1 MKFCPEDIL
10 FGQTEKETIMEKIIK
25 WCDEKISFLKQNK
38 IQFVNGIPV
47 IPEEMLYTDIPDM
60 IDTFAHRNE
69 IPSEIAKKS
78 LISYFDDDT
87 NLINRLLNVDD
98 EISVLKQYGG
108 ICGFDLSPCVTMMRP
123 RQKLSLLVSAVY
135 NCYVALYGIKILPNC
150 RVGDLATMSVING
163 IPPYTNI
170 VTGELGC
177 HGNKLKMYGLY
188 QLRLI
193 IKQVCPTIQFVY
205 GNLSKK
211 DIRYICGRNEQL
223 FIMYP
228 DHRHRKL
235 DNKVPMVF
243 EWNGMSYQKLLL
255 KDYLTERSF

>member
-1 MKFCPEDIL
+1 MKKLIE
-10 FGQTEKETIMEKIIK
+10 
-25 WCDEKISFLKQNK
+25 WCDEKISVLKQNK

-47 IPEEMLYTDIPDM
+47 IPEEMLYSDIPDM
-60 IDTFAHRNE
+60 IDTFVHRNE
-69 IPSEIAKKS
+69 IPAEIAKKS
-78 LISYFDDDT
+78 LVSYFDDDT
-87 NLINRLLNVDD
+87 NLINRLLNVDN
-98 EISVLKQYGG
+98 EISVLRQYSG

-123 RQKLSLLVSAVY
+123 RQKLSLLASAVY
-135 NCYVALYGIKILPNC
+135 NCYVALYGIKVLPNC

-170 VTGELGC
+170 ITGELGC

-205 GNLSKK
+205 G
-211 DIRYICGRNEQL
+211 
-223 FIMYP
+223 
-228 DHRHRKL
+228 RHRTR
-235 DNKVPMVF
+235 DNKVPTVV
-243 EWNGMSYQKLLL
+243 EWNGMSYQKLPL